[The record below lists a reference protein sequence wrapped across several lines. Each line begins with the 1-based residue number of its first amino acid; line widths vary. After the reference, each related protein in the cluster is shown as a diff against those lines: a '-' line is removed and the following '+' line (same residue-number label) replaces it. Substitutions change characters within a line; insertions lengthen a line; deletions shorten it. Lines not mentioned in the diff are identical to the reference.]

1 MNTLIRHGWLMWLF
15 GAVILWIIGVG
26 CFVWLTKGQSP
37 EQAAAE
43 IVEKCGGRVV
53 SGRAEGFASSSHV
66 IGVDLTGVTLDAPLM
81 DTLHQ
86 FPGLTRL
93 TLDRATLPPHVAKWL
108 GALSQLESLSLAKS
122 NVSDDDL
129 TPLPSVLKSLSLS
142 GTAVTDKCM
151 SGLST
156 LRALTNLDLTDT
168 AVSAKG
174 LQSLQSL
181 STLKTLRVD
190 EDCITAE
197 SVAALQGMQL
207 SSVEVTT
214 SAGLAHQTYDLLSL
228 CKTLNS
234 RGLRSDGLALWS
246 TALPWD
252 NTLAGVVEAVA
263 AEVGLD
269 PLQTD
274 QLLECLSDPP
284 VENWATIP
292 TPQEG
297 WRTWF
302 TEETFIP
309 DEGVNLATA
318 DDLIRELQK
327 RPLGTNRDAVRQ
339 YVRERF
345 SADDV
350 PKLLSAVRA
359 FAWSDAAKDPVARSS
374 GLYRYGPFL
383 LVRYGFEN
391 PQVLAELER
400 QLTDEDSRMFQPTVY
415 AFGYGGARPFY
426 AYDEWVAN
434 EAADNWVVPR
444 LLSIC
449 RNKHKAAW
457 LRDNAR
463 TMLTEI
469 ALRRPEHVAEILS
482 ALVDLLR
489 EDGPWIAQANDPLEI
504 SRNDISRLAATN
516 PNAAIALVPQIR
528 QILHELDQQVAR
540 EPAVAITTDSPPNS
554 LRIRQYSVLAA
565 LSAAAHYSPELACD
579 IALEYVQRL
588 EQGQPIGPFS
598 TLLSPDTSE
607 VNRTVVLALLKN
619 PGSADANIR
628 NQANSGDI
636 SPLAAL
642 AKAIRDWRAKTL

>member
-15 GAVILWIIGVG
+15 GAVILSIIGVG
-26 CFVWLTKGQSP
+26 CFVWLTRGQSP

-53 SGRAEGFASSSHV
+53 SGRAKGFASSSHV

-129 TPLPSVLKSLSLS
+129 TPLHSVLKSLSLS

-168 AVSAKG
+168 EVSAKG

-214 SAGLAHQTYDLLSL
+214 SAGLAHQTYELLSL
-228 CKTLNS
+228 CKTFNS

-246 TALPWD
+246 TAMPWD
-252 NTLAGVVEAVA
+252 HTLAGVVEAVV

-284 VENWATIP
+284 VENWATIL
-292 TPQEG
+292 TPKEF
-297 WRTWF
+297 WTTWHYSDSRMP
-302 TEETFIP
+302 EERI
-309 DEGVNLATA
+309 ELTA
-318 DDLIRELQK
+318 IGDFLRELEKTLPDFDIQ
-327 RPLGTNRDAVRQ
+327 AVRR
-339 YVRERF
+339 YAREKF
-345 SADDV
+345 SASDV
-350 PKLLSAVRA
+350 PQLLSAVRA
-359 FAWSDAAKDPVARSS
+359 VAGSDQVRSGKGRLS
-374 GLYRYGPFL
+374 NLLVYGPFL
-383 LVRYGFEN
+383 LVQHGFSD
-391 PQVLAELER
+391 PQVVAELDR
-400 QLTDEDSRMFQPTVY
+400 VLTDDDSPMLQPAMF
-415 AFGYGGARPFY
+415 AFGYGGAQPFY
-426 AYDEWVAN
+426 AYDEWIANPAADDWAVPHLLAICRDKSRSNTIRN
-434 EAADNWVVPR
+434 EARR
-444 LLSIC
+444 LLS
-449 RNKHKAAW
+449 
-457 LRDNAR
+457 
-463 TMLTEI
+463 EI
-469 ALRRPEHVAEILS
+469 ALRRTEHVPEVLP
-482 ALVDLLR
+482 ALVELLR
-489 EDGPWIAQANDPLEI
+489 EDGSWIGRADDILEI
-504 SRNDISRLAATN
+504 SRSDITRLAAIDSNT
-516 PNAAIALVPQIR
+516 AKAVVPQIR
-528 QILHELDQQVAR
+528 QILQEIEQQITR
-540 EPAVAITTDSPPNS
+540 LPAASATESVPGMK
-554 LRIRQYSVLAA
+554 LRMRQHSVLAA
-565 LSAAAHYSPELACD
+565 LSATAHTTPELASE
-579 IALEYVQRL
+579 IALEYLQRMQ
-588 EQGQPIGPFS
+588 EGQTVGPFS
-598 TLLSPDTSE
+598 TLLSPNTTE
-607 VNRTVVLALLKN
+607 VNRKVVLALLEN
-619 PGSADANIR
+619 PGSFEKNIGD
-628 NQANSGDI
+628 QWLSGDV